1 MEGEIKKVSE
11 ACVVYYNSGQFEKAE
26 AECTELLEKYES
38 DKNNSQLAVIFN
50 NRGHARYMQVEFY
63 TAKDDFDE
71 AIKRDP
77 MLASAYYN
85 KATILYRM
93 GDYIEALKDFKK
105 SIDLEPDNEEF
116 REGLESCQACVA

>member
-11 ACVVYYNSGQFEKAE
+11 VCVVYYNSGQFEKAE